1 MYSHLNTFFIQ
12 ITNYCSF
19 RSVSSARPETDTSL
33 PPVLHMTWLGSPL
46 PPKFAPNILS
56 YVSLNPD
63 HELWLWL
70 DTSPD
75 TVNIGH
81 KQIRVRDVNKETWTT
96 RDMLESCTNF
106 AMKSDILRL
115 EILYKYGGIYL
126 DIDSIALRSFGILIM
141 FIQTQDQGLNCFKDH
156 YSIMPF
162 CRIDLS
168 TGRGMMR
175 TM

>member
-1 MYSHLNTFFIQ
+1 
-12 ITNYCSF
+12 
-19 RSVSSARPETDTSL
+19 
-33 PPVLHMTWLGSPL
+33 MTWLGSPL

-96 RDMLESCTNF
+96 RDMLDRSTNF

-115 EILYKYGGIYL
+115 EILYKYGGIYV
-126 DIDSIALRSFGILIM
+126 DIDSMALRSFGKSLLIK
-141 FIQTQDQGLNCFKDH
+141 I
-156 YSIMPF
+156 Y
-162 CRIDLS
+162 DLDKLFS
-168 TGRGMMR
+168 RSSFPSCLSVI
-175 TM
+175 